1 MTIPEKYDRVAT
13 GVISGLLLPFII
25 ALLMFLF
32 AKGDHNL
39 QSWLKRIAESDIVTH
54 IITLC
59 VFPNILIFLLFNHFD
74 MLRASRGVLA
84 ITILWAVLVFGVKF
98 LL

>member
-25 ALLMFLF
+25 ALLIFLF
-32 AKGDHNL
+32 AKGDNNL

>member
-1 MTIPEKYDRVAT
+1 MTLPEKYDRVVT
-13 GVISGLLLPFII
+13 GLLSGLLLPFII
-25 ALLMFLF
+25 ALLVFLF
-32 AKGDHNL
+32 AKGDHTM
-39 QSWLKRIAESDIVTH
+39 QAWLRRIIDSDIVTH

-84 ITILWAVLVFGVKF
+84 ITIAWAILVFGIKLF
-98 LL
+98 L